1 MKFFKNIAKPE
12 IRSVEVAF
20 FLVYF
25 ILFPVLSSFEYNF
38 NERNST
44 VLFFREIP
52 ERMLYGALNILPF
65 WLYYKWLVE
74 RCLFSGKLAY
84 FFSLLIG
91 FLFLLNYYYVLNYR
105 LISHLH
111 FLPESITSRAE
122 RWYKA
127 DTVIHF
133 SVVYILRE
141 LLVITALAYYI
152 RAARLSRQ
160 VETLRRQ
167 QLEMELDSL
176 KAQLHPHFFFN
187 TLNNIYGLA
196 LRGSPKTADLVAR
209 HTGIMRYILYDS
221 ARHYVG
227 LQQEVDFIQNY
238 VSVESVR
245 FSENISILFD
255 TQEITNKVCIEP
267 LLLLPFIE
275 NAFKHGVRNEI
286 GAGYVQII
294 ICLLGNQ
301 LVMEV
306 KNSKPAVQSADAE
319 SGIGQANAL
328 KRLELLYPQAHSV
341 EITEDPER
349 YEVHLTLNL
358 KPR

>member
-1 MKFFKNIAKPE
+1 MPQG
-12 IRSVEVAF
+12 RSVEVVF
-20 FLVYF
+20 FLIYF

-44 VLFFREIP
+44 LLFFRDIP
-52 ERMLYGALNILPF
+52 ERMLYGAFNILPF
-65 WLYYKWLVE
+65 WLYYKWIVE
-74 RCLFSGKLAY
+74 RYLFSGKLVY
-84 FFSLLIG
+84 FFLMLIG

-105 LISHLH
+105 LISNMH

-196 LRGSPKTADLVAR
+196 LQGSPKTADLVAR

-221 ARHYVG
+221 ARTNVG

-255 TQEITNKVCIEP
+255 NQGITNKVCIEP

-275 NAFKHGVRNEI
+275 NAFKHGVCNEI

-306 KNSKPAVQSADAE
+306 KNSKPAVGSADAQ
-319 SGIGQANAL
+319 SGIGQANAR
-328 KRLELLYPQAHSV
+328 KRLALLYPQAHSI
-341 EITEDPER
+341 EITEDMEH

>member
-1 MKFFKNIAKPE
+1 MKSIKNIPKPE
-12 IRSVEVAF
+12 ARPVEVAF
-20 FLVYF
+20 FLIYF

-38 NERNST
+38 KEQDST

-52 ERMLYGALNILPF
+52 ERVLYGALNIIPF

-74 RCLFSGKLAY
+74 RYLFSGSLFY
-84 FFSLLIG
+84 FSSLLVG
-91 FLFLLNYYYVLNYR
+91 FLLLLNFYYVLNYR
-105 LISHLH
+105 LISHMH

-133 SVVYILRE
+133 SVVYIFRE

-152 RAARLSRQ
+152 RAARLSKQ

-176 KAQLHPHFFFN
+176 KAQLQPHFFFN

-196 LRGSPKTADLVAR
+196 LQGSDKTADLVAR

-221 ARHYVG
+221 TRTHVG
-227 LQQEVDFIQNY
+227 LEQEIDFIQNY

-245 FSENISILFD
+245 FSEKISILFD
-255 TQEITNKVCIEP
+255 TQGITNKVRIEP

-294 ICLLGNQ
+294 MCLLGNQ
-301 LVMEV
+301 FVMEV
-306 KNSKPAVQSADAE
+306 KNSKPAVESADAQP
-319 SGIGQANAL
+319 GIGQANAR
-328 KRLELLYPQAHSV
+328 KRLALLYPQAHSV
-341 EITEDPER
+341 EIIEDSEH

>member
-1 MKFFKNIAKPE
+1 MKLFKNILKPE
-12 IRSVEVAF
+12 IRPVEVAF
-20 FLVYF
+20 FLIYF
-25 ILFPVLSSFEYNF
+25 ILFPVLSSLEYNF

-52 ERMLYGALNILPF
+52 ERVLYGALNILPF
-65 WLYYKWLVE
+65 WLYYKFLVE
-74 RCLFSGKLAY
+74 RYLFSGNRVY
-84 FFSLLIG
+84 FSLLLIG
-91 FLFLLNYYYVLNYR
+91 FLILLNYYYVLNYR
-105 LISHLH
+105 LISHMH

-122 RWYKA
+122 RWYKTN
-127 DTVIHF
+127 TVIHF

-152 RAARLSRQ
+152 RAARLSKQ

-196 LRGSPKTADLVAR
+196 LQGSAKTADLVAR

-221 ARHYVG
+221 ARPHVG
-227 LQQEVDFIQNY
+227 LEQEIDFIQNY

-245 FSENISILFD
+245 FSERISILFD
-255 TQEITNKVCIEP
+255 TQGITNKVCIEP
-267 LLLLPFIE
+267 LLLLPYIE
-275 NAFKHGVRNEI
+275 NAFKHGIRNEI
-286 GAGYVQII
+286 GTGYVQII

-301 LVMEV
+301 LVMEI
-306 KNSKPAVQSADAE
+306 KNSKPAIELTDAR
-319 SGIGQANAL
+319 SGIGHTNAQ
-328 KRLELLYPQAHSV
+328 KRLALLYPQAHWV
-341 EITEDPER
+341 EIIENSDH
-349 YEVHLTLNL
+349 YEVHLSINL
-358 KPR
+358 KSR